1 MCVAGLATLTSVR
14 LLQRGLSFAVSQ
26 LNTVQAVW
34 KMAKQDV
41 TEEMYTGFYKFKSK
55 S

>member
-1 MCVAGLATLTSVR
+1 MAVCHVLRPLFRS
-14 LLQRGLSFAVSQ
+14 LLQ

-41 TEEMYTGFYKFKSK
+41 TEEMYTGFYKFKAK
-55 S
+55 A